1 MEDEE
6 TPKKKKKK
14 PSINKARCLICQNE
28 LKEKNVS
35 NIYNFPHCSHQ
46 FE

>member
-6 TPKKKKKK
+6 SPSKMKKK
-14 PSINKARCLICQNE
+14 PSNKKARSLICQNE

-35 NIYNFPHCSHQ
+35 NICNFPHCSCQ
-46 FE
+46 S